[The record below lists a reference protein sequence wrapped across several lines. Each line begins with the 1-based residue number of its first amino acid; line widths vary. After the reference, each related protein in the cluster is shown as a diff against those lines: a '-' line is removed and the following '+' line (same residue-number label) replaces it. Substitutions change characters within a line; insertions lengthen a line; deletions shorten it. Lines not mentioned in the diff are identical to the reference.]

1 MVRKKFFQR
10 KNMRYIG
17 QEQEKRLKSI
27 VMTEEDPENLIFA
40 LSYLC
45 NVQVMK

>member
-1 MVRKKFFQR
+1 
-10 KNMRYIG
+10 MRYIG